1 MADIK
6 EAFHIRFNIQ
16 IKREEA
22 IRRFRNRV
30 KSEILNDLE
39 MDEDIEGIEKAVAFE
54 LGEEYQEAG
63 DIRDYVNDN
72 LYEYLHALEAIC
84 GYLKTNNRDEDLKV
98 IEKTIDLILGK
109 SELDLGITWKNGKF
123 ISAGAEELDSALVHQ
138 PLKWLRKKSYKSIL
152 EPYEKGLDHYLHSLS
167 KPELLSDVVT
177 DIYEALE
184 ALTKLVTGRSTKD
197 LSANKQLF
205 ISKLGVSRAYE
216 KILNEY
222 IDYANEF
229 RHATIEGKNKP
240 QPSRNEVESF
250 IYLTG
255 IFLRLASQ
263 QD

>member
-1 MADIK
+1 MPDIK

-16 IKREEA
+16 IKPKEA
-22 IRRFRNRV
+22 IRRFLNRV

-63 DIRDYVNDN
+63 DVRDYINDN
-72 LYEYLHALEAIC
+72 FYECLHALEAIC
-84 GYLKTNNRDEDLKV
+84 GFLRTNNRDEDLKG
-98 IEKTIDLILGK
+98 IEENLNLILGK

-123 ISAGAEELDSALVHQ
+123 ISAGAEELDSALVYQ
-138 PLKWLRKKSYKSIL
+138 PLKWLRKKGYKSIL

-184 ALTKLVTGRSTKD
+184 ALAKVVTRRPTKD
-197 LSANKQLF
+197 LLANKQLF
-205 ISKLGVSRAYE
+205 ISKLRVSRAYE
-216 KILNEY
+216 RILNEY